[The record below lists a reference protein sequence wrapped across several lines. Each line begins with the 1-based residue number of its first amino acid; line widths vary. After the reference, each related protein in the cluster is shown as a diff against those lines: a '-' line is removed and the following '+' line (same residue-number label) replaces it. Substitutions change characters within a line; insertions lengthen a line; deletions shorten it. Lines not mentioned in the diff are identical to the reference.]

1 MPRTGSN
8 LLSSILNQN
17 EAIHSEGFSAMCRI
31 LWNFHYGITD
41 VQTYNEMAAV
51 RKNKEEVA
59 KRIGTSLFDSYYG
72 LSNKVIF
79 DKCTSWTLDNNID
92 VVKKYVTESPKIIV
106 LTRKIEDVAKSYVN
120 VYLKNGYSQEEAE
133 NMALNLNG
141 PGTNPLMRPIAGI
154 LYSKVRKDAAN
165 FMYVDYDDLVND
177 TKKTV
182 DSLYTFCDIPA
193 FDHKY
198 TDIELKYPEDETV
211 ILKGLMGVRS
221 DIGKRVVDIDLSE
234 KAKNK
239 IKDIEDLLA
248 EAEKS
253 PEDEATVRKAQDFYT
268 YNTN

>member
-120 VYLKNGYSQEEAE
+120 VYLKNGYSQERGRDH
-133 NMALNLNG
+133 MALNLNG

-154 LYSKVRKDAAN
+154 LYSKVRKDAAD
-165 FMYVDYDDLVND
+165 FMYVDYDDLVRM
-177 TKKTV
+177 TEE
-182 DSLYTFCDIPA
+182 DS
-193 FDHKY
+193 
-198 TDIELKYPEDETV
+198 
-211 ILKGLMGVRS
+211 R
-221 DIGKRVVDIDLSE
+221 
-234 KAKNK
+234 
-239 IKDIEDLLA
+239 
-248 EAEKS
+248 
-253 PEDEATVRKAQDFYT
+253 
-268 YNTN
+268 